1 MARNE
6 TPHGANDGVAVSK
19 QGEAVPV
26 GVKTH
31 HNQQPTKVKNMET
44 IGKDMTTCPADEIL
58 SEVNAWKEET
68 GATQTH
74 GNRGS
79 NIANIN
85 GCITLKRRKGATH
98 YAGVFVVED
107 MEAGK
112 TRNTVQVRNAVRNSR
127 MKYAVHCFAHGT
139 QKPVPSRGAGMAS
152 VRLAGKAYDG
162 NTPMKKGAVQQW
174 CGRCV
179 KDWESQQQA

>member
-6 TPHGANDGVAVSK
+6 TPHGTEAGVGVSK

-31 HNQQPTKVKNMET
+31 HNQQPTKVKKMEGN
-44 IGKDMTTCPADEIL
+44 GKDMTTCPADEIQ
-58 SEVNAWKEET
+58 SEMKQWMDET
-68 GATQTH
+68 GHTQSH
-74 GNRGS
+74 GNRGI
-79 NIANIN
+79 NVAHIN

-112 TRNTVQVRNAVRNSR
+112 SRNTVQVRNAVRNSR

-152 VRLAGKAYDG
+152 VRLAGKAYEG
-162 NTPMKKGAVQQW
+162 NSPLKKGAVQQW

-179 KDWESQQQA
+179 KDWESQQGA